1 MFIPLNSG
9 GKSLSVVASLNFK
22 RSSNPE
28 RPLIHWNAVAAERD
42 ISILFSFWV
51 IKLHI
56 GTNFLLE
63 IDNFLI

>member
-1 MFIPLNSG
+1 MFRPLNSG

-22 RSSNPE
+22 RSSNPGK
-28 RPLIHWNAVAAERD
+28 PLIHWNAAAAERD

-56 GTNFLLE
+56 DANFLLE
-63 IDNFLI
+63 IDDSLI